1 MIRTS
6 ISAVVI
12 LIVVAACGA
21 SGGAPAP
28 SAVAAATEAL
38 SSGPS
43 ASPQS
48 VAAGSCV
55 PRPGYSNVPGGTR
68 VDDPADGF
76 SITLPHGWAQIE
88 LATGDVVPAFS
99 GLTMEPSTAAMV
111 KAIGSGAESDGWVWL
126 GVDLAPGAGGSQSA
140 TPAVVLV
147 ALSPANGATLDTAAA
162 RLTSDLRGSGVTGN
176 IEQIRLGL
184 AGGDGLG
191 IRYAEV
197 TRDLN
202 GKELVSAVTD
212 YIVLR
217 GDTQF
222 TLAFSVAA
230 ENNSGS
236 AAIFSAIAQ
245 SLEVHSGVAPGCS
258 ETTP

>member
-1 MIRTS
+1 VIRLS

-21 SGGAPAP
+21 SGGGPAP
-28 SAVAAATEAL
+28 SSVAAATGAP

-43 ASPQS
+43 ASPQG

-99 GLTMEPSTAAMV
+99 GLTMEPSTAARV
-111 KAIGSGAESDGWVWL
+111 KAIGSGAESAGWVWL
-126 GVDLAPGAGGSQSA
+126 AVDLAPGAGGSQLA
-140 TPAVVLV
+140 TPADLLV
-147 ALSPANGATLDTAAA
+147 ALTSASGETLDSIAAG
-162 RLTSDLRGSGVTGN
+162 LTSDLRASGVTGN

-184 AGGDGLG
+184 AGGDGLE

-197 TRDLN
+197 THDLD
-202 GKELVSAVTD
+202 GKLLASAVTD
-212 YIVLR
+212 YITLH
-217 GDTQF
+217 GDMQF
-222 TLAFSVAA
+222 TMAFSVAA
-230 ENNSGS
+230 ESSSGS
-236 AAIFSAIAQ
+236 AAIINAMAQ
-245 SLEVHSGVAPGCS
+245 SLEIHPSGAPGCS
-258 ETTP
+258 GTTP